1 MENGGQHNERRNMQ
15 RFSVSAN
22 DAHRKAG
29 CPGKPG
35 QHTHNPCP
43 RPECPAEAGK
53 GFGQLRHLPC
63 YCTVVLKM
71 TLTVSPAFNS
81 PAVAWPPSTGR
92 MVAKVAV
99 IAWPAMSS
107 PSAVLV
113 VK

>member
-1 MENGGQHNERRNMQ
+1 MDGSQQNERSNMQ
-15 RFSVSAN
+15 RFSVGVVR
-22 DAHRKAG
+22 AHRKAG

-35 QHTHNPCP
+35 QHTQNPRR
-43 RPECPAEAGK
+43 RPECRAEAGK
-53 GFGQLRHLPC
+53 GFGQMRHLPC

-71 TLTVSPAFNS
+71 TVTVSPAFNS

-99 IAWPAMSS
+99 IAWPAISS
-107 PSAVLV
+107 PSAVLL